1 MKSLRR
7 LALLLTL
14 LLLLA
19 GALIGCAA
27 EKPTNWVPVRS
38 AAGTD
43 AAPQTTAG
51 ERATPQTQGA
61 TAPTAQPETA
71 ALKTVAPPTVETEA
85 EAPVATEAEA
95 PADTT
100 AEPPA
105 PTDTAPKPDTTTDT
119 PAPPS
124 TPADTPVTP
133 DAAERAV
140 PALETEP
147 DTTAEQ
153 EPEVRYIANTNTK
166 KFHEPTCSSV
176 KDMKEENKW
185 YFTGTRDELIEQGY
199 QPCKRCDP

>member
-7 LALLLTL
+7 LALLLT

-27 EKPTNWVPVRS
+27 EKPTNWVPIRG

-51 ERATPQTQGA
+51 ERAIPQTQAA

-71 ALKTVAPPTVETEA
+71 APETAALPTVETEA

-100 AEPPA
+100 AEPSA
-105 PTDTAPKPDTTTDT
+105 PTDTPATPSTTTDT
-119 PAPPS
+119 PAPPDA
-124 TPADTPVTP
+124 PADTPAP
-133 DAAERAV
+133 SDASERAV
-140 PALETEP
+140 SAPETEP

>member
-7 LALLLTL
+7 LALLLT

-27 EKPTNWVPVRS
+27 EKPTNWVPVRG

-51 ERATPQTQGA
+51 ERATPQTQAA
-61 TAPTAQPETA
+61 TAPTTQPETA
-71 ALKTVAPPTVETEA
+71 APPTVE
-85 EAPVATEAEA
+85 TEAEA

-100 AEPPA
+100 AEPSA
-105 PTDTAPKPDTTTDT
+105 PTDTAPKPSAPTDT
-119 PAPPS
+119 PAPPDA
-124 TPADTPVTP
+124 PADTPVTP

-140 PALETEP
+140 PAPETEP

>member
-7 LALLLTL
+7 LALLLT

-27 EKPTNWVPVRS
+27 EKPTNWVPVRG
-38 AAGTD
+38 AAGAD

-71 ALKTVAPPTVETEA
+71 APETVAPPTVE
-85 EAPVATEAEA
+85 TEAEA

-105 PTDTAPKPDTTTDT
+105 PTDTAQKPDTTTDT

-140 PALETEP
+140 PAPETEP

>member
-7 LALLLTL
+7 LVLLLT

-27 EKPTNWVPVRS
+27 EKPTNWVPVRG

-51 ERATPQTQGA
+51 ERAIPQTQAA
-61 TAPTAQPETA
+61 TASTTQPETA
-71 ALKTVAPPTVETEA
+71 ALPTVETEA

-95 PADTT
+95 PA
-100 AEPPA
+100 
-105 PTDTAPKPDTTTDT
+105 PTDTAQKPDTTTDT

-124 TPADTPVTP
+124 TPADTPAPP
-133 DAAERAV
+133 DASERAV
-140 PALETEP
+140 PAPETEP

>member
-27 EKPTNWVPVRS
+27 EKPTNWVPIRG

-51 ERATPQTQGA
+51 ERAIPQTQAA
-61 TAPTAQPETA
+61 TAPTTQPETA
-71 ALKTVAPPTVETEA
+71 APPTVETEA
-85 EAPVATEAEA
+85 EVPVATEAEA

-100 AEPPA
+100 AEPSA

-119 PAPPS
+119 PAPPDA
-124 TPADTPVTP
+124 PADTPAP
-133 DAAERAV
+133 SDASERAV
-140 PALETEP
+140 SAPETEP

>member
-7 LALLLTL
+7 LAFLLT

-27 EKPTNWVPVRS
+27 EKPTNWVPVRG

-51 ERATPQTQGA
+51 ERATPQTQPA
-61 TAPTAQPETA
+61 TAPTTQPETA
-71 ALKTVAPPTVETEA
+71 APPTVETEA
-85 EAPVATEAEA
+85 EAEA

-100 AEPPA
+100 AEPSA
-105 PTDTAPKPDTTTDT
+105 PTDT
-119 PAPPS
+119 PAPPDA
-124 TPADTPVTP
+124 PADTPAPP
-133 DAAERAV
+133 DASERAV
-140 PALETEP
+140 SAPETEP